1 MKGLVTK
8 STGSWYDVLGEDER
22 LYQARLRGKFKNQ
35 DLKVTNPIAV
45 GDIVEFEMVE
55 DGSVSI
61 TSILPRLNYILRK
74 SPRKTAHA
82 HLLAANID
90 QAMLVVTISSPRTS
104 TGFIDRFLISA
115 EAFRIPVILV
125 FNKTDLLNDDEM
137 EMRDAL
143 TDLYQSLCE
152 EVIHCSALT
161 GENTEHLRAVLKGGK
176 TLLSGHSGVGKSSV
190 INRIAPELHLKTGE
204 ISAFSDKGTHTTTF
218 AQMFRLDSD
227 TFIIDTPGIKELGLI
242 DMEKEEIAHYFPEMR
257 ALIGDCRF
265 NNCLHVNEPGC
276 AVKASV
282 NEGDI
287 HESRYYNYLGM
298 LEEKDSYR

>member
-137 EMRDAL
+137 EIRDAL
-143 TDLYQSLCE
+143 TALYQSLCE

>member
-152 EVIHCSALT
+152 EVVHCSALT

>member
-152 EVIHCSALT
+152 EVVHCSALT
-161 GENTEHLRAVLKGGK
+161 GENTEHLRAALKGGK

-276 AVKASV
+276 AVKANV

>member
-1 MKGLVTK
+1 MKGIVTK
-8 STGSWYDVLGEDER
+8 STGSWYDVLGENEL

-137 EMRDAL
+137 EIRDAL